1 MNSVISTA
9 LSGPLRD
16 TALLHDRRVETVIE
30 TTTVED
36 PALRALVAAQEQE
49 VMARYGVADAGP
61 GLSATSPCLLA
72 RLDGVPVGCVA
83 LGSLGAGVGEVKR
96 MYVTPS
102 ARGHRIGRLLLEHV
116 EDLAARSGYRLLR
129 LETGTEQPE
138 AVGLYRSAGWQQIP
152 CYGYFKDD
160 PTTSCFEKALTAATA

>member
-1 MNSVISTA
+1 MK
-9 LSGPLRD
+9 P
-16 TALLHDRRVETVIE
+16 VIE
-30 TTTVED
+30 TTTVDD

-72 RLDGVPVGCVA
+72 HLDGEPVGCVA
-83 LGSLGAGVGEVKR
+83 LGSLGDGVGEIKR
-96 MYVTPS
+96 MYVTPR

-116 EDLAARSGYRLLR
+116 EDLAARYGYRLLR
-129 LETGTEQPE
+129 LETGTKQPE

-160 PTTSCFEKALTAATA
+160 PTTFCFEKALTATTA

>member
-1 MNSVISTA
+1 
-9 LSGPLRD
+9 
-16 TALLHDRRVETVIE
+16 VEPVIE
-30 TTTVED
+30 TTTVDD

-61 GLSATSPCLLA
+61 GPSATSPCLLA

-83 LGSLGAGVGEVKR
+83 LGSLGDGVGEVKR
-96 MYVTPS
+96 MYVAPS

-116 EDLAARSGYRLLR
+116 EDLATRSGYRLLR